1 MGRSYREVNST
12 FLRGKDNVQSLE
24 QSNRLASS
32 LERGELAALGDCRP
46 SLARGPGLIELEVKS
61 FYNFLIRA
69 STLWCGRVKS
79 ECPLFK

>member
-1 MGRSYREVNST
+1 MGRSYREINCT
-12 FLRGKDNVQSLE
+12 FLHGKDNLRSLE
-24 QSNRLASS
+24 PSSRLTSS

-69 STLWCGRVKS
+69 
-79 ECPLFK
+79 